1 MSGISLKT
9 PLTISPQDGFYSL
22 TKDFV
27 ENTKQNLKMVVL
39 TSPGE
44 RVMDPLFGAG
54 LKQYLFEQFSDN
66 LYKSIRSRV
75 IQQVS
80 IYLPYV
86 EIVDINFFD
95 KNKDVIERPD
105 SEANV
110 LAIEIKYA
118 ITNLNVFDNLFIED
132 IPTGI

>member
-9 PLTISPQDGFYSL
+9 PLTLSPQDGFYSL

>member
-1 MSGISLKT
+1 
-9 PLTISPQDGFYSL
+9 
-22 TKDFV
+22 
-27 ENTKQNLKMVVL
+27 
-39 TSPGE
+39 
-44 RVMDPLFGAG
+44 MDPLFGAG

>member
-1 MSGISLKT
+1 MSGISLKI
-9 PLTISPQDGFYSL
+9 PLSESPIDGFYSL
-22 TKDFV
+22 TKNFL
-27 ENTKQNLKMVVL
+27 ENTKQNLKMIVL

-44 RVMDPLFGAG
+44 RIMNPLFGVG
-54 LKQYLFEQFSDN
+54 VRQYLFEQFSDSLFKN
-66 LYKSIRSRV
+66 FRSRV
-75 IQQVS
+75 VEQVS

-86 EIVDINFFD
+86 EIVEINFFD

-105 SEANV
+105 AEANV

-132 IPTGI
+132 IQTGI